1 MRRAAP
7 RMACGAARVVEANGL
22 RLRLYEWG
30 EPGRPPALLLHSLA
44 AHSHWWDW
52 SAPLLA
58 ERFSVAALDLRGHG
72 GSAWAE
78 PPAYRAGDYAADI
91 VAVLDH
97 LGWRSPL
104 VIGHSLGGYIGAYL
118 AARHPDRVGALVIT
132 DTMTQWSDDEAAWA
146 LRQVERPGPEFA
158 NPSEAG
164 SRYRLSPPETKAPGD
179 WIRHLGEEAVVERAP
194 GVWQYAFDRRLFAL
208 ARPEAW
214 ALLPGVMCPALV
226 VRGEGSTVMD
236 RDVWLRVATTV
247 QRGQF
252 AEIKNA
258 WHHLILDDPAGFVS
272 TVTAW
277 LDRAM
282 AAPAG
287 PGGRS

>member
-1 MRRAAP
+1 
-7 RMACGAARVVEANGL
+7 MACGAPRAVEANGL

-30 EPGRPPALLLHSLA
+30 ERGRPPALLLHSLA

-58 ERFSVAALDLRGHG
+58 GRFSVAALDLRGHG
-72 GSAWAE
+72 QSAWTE
-78 PPAYRAGDYAADI
+78 PPAYRAADYASDI
-91 VAVLDH
+91 VAVLDL

-104 VIGHSLGGYIGAYL
+104 VIGHSLGGYVGAYL
-118 AARHPDRVGALVIT
+118 AARYPERVGALVIA
-132 DTMTQWSDDEAAWA
+132 DTMTQWSDDEATWG

-164 SRYRLSPPETKAPGD
+164 SRYRLSPAETRAPGD
-179 WIRHLGEEAVVERAP
+179 WIRHLGEVAVVERAS
-194 GVWQYAFDRRLFAL
+194 GVWQYAFDRRVFAH
-208 ARPEAW
+208 ARPDAW
-214 ALLPGVMCPALV
+214 PLLPGIMAPTLV
-226 VRGEGSTVMD
+226 VRGEGSPIMD
-236 RDVWLRVATTV
+236 RDAMLRVATTM

-252 AEIKNA
+252 AEIKGA

-277 LDRAM
+277 LDRAVPPPV
-282 AAPAG
+282 APCG
-287 PGGRS
+287 

>member
-1 MRRAAP
+1 
-7 RMACGAARVVEANGL
+7 MACGAPRAVETNGV

-72 GSAWAE
+72 QSEWTD
-78 PPAYRAGDYAADI
+78 PPAYRAVDYASDI
-91 VAVLDH
+91 VAVLDL
-97 LGWRSPL
+97 LGWRSLL
-104 VIGHSLGGYIGAYL
+104 VIGHALGGYVGAYL

-132 DTMTQWSDDEAAWA
+132 DTMTQWSHDEAAWG

-164 SRYRLSPPETKAPGD
+164 SRYRLSPAETKAPGD
-179 WIRHLGEEAVVERAP
+179 WIRHLGEAAVVERAS
-194 GVWQYAFDRRLFAL
+194 GVWQYAFDRQVFAQ
-208 ARPEAW
+208 ARPDASP
-214 ALLPGVMCPALV
+214 LLPGIIAPTLV
-226 VRGEGSTVMD
+226 VRGEGSPIMD
-236 RDVWLRVATTV
+236 RDAMLRVATTV

-252 AEIKNA
+252 AEIKGA
-258 WHHLILDDPAGFVS
+258 GHHLILDDPAGFAS

-277 LDRAM
+277 LDRAVPPLG
-282 AAPAG
+282 APS
-287 PGGRS
+287 R

>member
-1 MRRAAP
+1 
-7 RMACGAARVVEANGL
+7 MACGAPRAVEANGL

-30 EPGRPPALLLHSLA
+30 ERGGPPALLLHSLA

-72 GSAWAE
+72 QSAWTE
-78 PPAYRAGDYAADI
+78 PPAYRAADYASDI
-91 VAVLDH
+91 VAVLDL

-104 VIGHSLGGYIGAYL
+104 VIGHSLGGYVGAYL
-118 AARHPDRVGALVIT
+118 AARYPDRVGALVIT
-132 DTMTQWSDDEAAWA
+132 DTMTQWSDDEAAWG

-164 SRYRLSPPETKAPGD
+164 SRYRLSPAETTAPGD
-179 WIRHLGEEAVVERAP
+179 WIRHLGEAAVVERAS
-194 GVWQYAFDRRLFAL
+194 GVWQYAFDRQVFAH
-208 ARPEAW
+208 ARPDAW
-214 ALLPGVMCPALV
+214 PLLPGIMVPTLV
-226 VRGEGSTVMD
+226 VRGEGSPIMD
-236 RDVWLRVATTV
+236 RDAMLRVATTV

-252 AEIKNA
+252 AEIKGA

-272 TVTAW
+272 IVTAW
-277 LDRAM
+277 LDRAVPPPV
-282 AAPAG
+282 APRG
-287 PGGRS
+287 

>member
-1 MRRAAP
+1 
-7 RMACGAARVVEANGL
+7 MACGAPRAVEANEL

-30 EPGRPPALLLHSLA
+30 ERGGPPALLLHSLA

-72 GSAWAE
+72 QSAWTE
-78 PPAYRAGDYAADI
+78 PPAYRAADYASDI
-91 VAVLDH
+91 VAVLDL

-104 VIGHSLGGYIGAYL
+104 VIGHSLGGYVGAYL
-118 AARHPDRVGALVIT
+118 AARYPDRVGALVIT
-132 DTMTQWSDDEAAWA
+132 DTMTQWSDDEAAWG

-164 SRYRLSPPETKAPGD
+164 SRYRLSPAETTAPGD
-179 WIRHLGEEAVVERAP
+179 WIRHLGEAAVVERAS
-194 GVWQYAFDRRLFAL
+194 GVWQYAFDRQVFAH
-208 ARPEAW
+208 ARPDAW
-214 ALLPGVMCPALV
+214 PLLPGIMVPTLV
-226 VRGEGSTVMD
+226 VRGEGSPIMD
-236 RDVWLRVATTV
+236 RDAMLRVATTV

-252 AEIKNA
+252 AEIKGA

-277 LDRAM
+277 LDRAVPPPV
-282 AAPAG
+282 APRG
-287 PGGRS
+287 

>member
-1 MRRAAP
+1 
-7 RMACGAARVVEANGL
+7 MACGAPRAVEANGL

-30 EPGRPPALLLHSLA
+30 ERGGPPALLLHSLA

-72 GSAWAE
+72 QSAWTE
-78 PPAYRAGDYAADI
+78 PPAYRAADYASDI
-91 VAVLDH
+91 VAVLDL

-104 VIGHSLGGYIGAYL
+104 VIGHSLGGYVGAYL
-118 AARHPDRVGALVIT
+118 AARYPDRVGALVIT
-132 DTMTQWSDDEAAWA
+132 DTMTQWSDDEAAWG

-164 SRYRLSPPETKAPGD
+164 SRYRLSPAETTAPGD
-179 WIRHLGEEAVVERAP
+179 WIRHLGEAAVVERAS
-194 GVWQYAFDRRLFAL
+194 GVWQYAFDRQVFAH
-208 ARPEAW
+208 ARPDAW
-214 ALLPGVMCPALV
+214 PLLPGIMVPTLV
-226 VRGEGSTVMD
+226 VRGEGSPIMD
-236 RDVWLRVATTV
+236 RDAMLRVATTV

-252 AEIKNA
+252 AEIKGA

-277 LDRAM
+277 LDRAVPPPV
-282 AAPAG
+282 APRG
-287 PGGRS
+287 

>member
-1 MRRAAP
+1 
-7 RMACGAARVVEANGL
+7 MACGAPRAVEANGV

-72 GSAWAE
+72 QSGWTE
-78 PPAYRAGDYAADI
+78 PPAYRAADYASDI
-91 VAVLDH
+91 VAVLD
-97 LGWRSPL
+97 LLDWRSPL
-104 VIGHSLGGYIGAYL
+104 VIGHSLGGYVGAYL
-118 AARHPDRVGALVIT
+118 AARYPDRVGALVIT
-132 DTMTQWSDDEAAWA
+132 DTMTQWSDDEAAWG

-164 SRYRLSPPETKAPGD
+164 SRYRLSPAETKAPGD
-179 WIRHLGEEAVVERAP
+179 WIRHLGEAAVVERAS
-194 GVWQYAFDRRLFAL
+194 GVWQYAFDRQVFAH
-208 ARPEAW
+208 ARPDAW
-214 ALLPGVMCPALV
+214 PLLPGIMAPTLV
-226 VRGEGSTVMD
+226 VRGEGSPIMD
-236 RDVWLRVATTV
+236 RDAMLRVATTV

-252 AEIKNA
+252 AEIKGA
-258 WHHLILDDPAGFVS
+258 GHHLILDDPAGFVS

-277 LDRAM
+277 LDRAVLPP
-282 AAPAG
+282 AAP
-287 PGGRS
+287 RR